1 MLERFHVPPEDEV
14 RVRAEELEVT
24 VRDIFEAVGVPPEE
38 ADAGARHLITADL
51 RGIETHG
58 VSNMLRTYVEMY
70 GDGRLNPTPEWRV
83 LRDLPAVANV
93 DGDRGL
99 GIMQGER
106 AMNLA
111 VEKARATGVGV
122 VLLHNSGHLG
132 AVGYY
137 AMLAAQQDM
146 VGVCMTAAGMLV
158 LPTFGAEPR
167 LGTNPISVAAPA
179 KTQPFLLYDAA
190 TSAIAGNKIELARR
204 VDAQLEPRWIAA
216 LDGAPY
222 LEPVLAPPRGEFHQL
237 PLGGTREQGSHK
249 GYGLAL
255 MVEVLGSVLAGM
267 PPSML
272 IGRQGLRANHYFAAY
287 SIAAFSEVEQF
298 KESMDQMLRK
308 LQDTPPAPGEERVI
322 YPGIPEYEAE
332 LERREDGIPLHR
344 EVITWFN
351 TTTDRFDLERL
362 RTKSG

>member
-1 MLERFHVPPEDEV
+1 V
-14 RVRAEELEVT
+14 
-24 VRDIFEAVGVPPEE
+24 
-38 ADAGARHLITADL
+38 
-51 RGIETHG
+51 
-58 VSNMLRTYVEMY
+58 
-70 GDGRLNPTPEWRV
+70 
-83 LRDLPAVANV
+83 RDLPSIANI

-99 GIMQGER
+99 GIVHGER

-111 VEKARATGVGV
+111 VEKAKSTGVGV

-137 AMLAAQQDM
+137 AMHAAQQDM

-179 KTQPFLLYDAA
+179 KNEPFLLYDAA

-204 VDAQLEPRWIAA
+204 VDALLEPRWIAGI
-216 LDGAPY
+216 DGAPY
-222 LEPVLAPPRGEFHQL
+222 LEPVAAPPRGEFHQL

-287 SIAAFSEVEQF
+287 NIAAFGDVEQF
-298 KESMDQMLRK
+298 KETMDQMLRH
-308 LQDTPPAPGEERVI
+308 LQNTPPAPGEERVI

-344 EVITWFN
+344 EVIEWFDA
-351 TTTDRFDLERL
+351 TTERL
-362 RTKSG
+362 GVEKLQTKSR